1 MSRLHF
7 LERSRGRA
15 ESGRASLEFLAAGLL
30 LFLPVLV
37 LSVLLWDIQRTQMA
51 ADAASRHAIR
61 VFSQQTSLPQ
71 GRAEAVAAVR
81 LTLVQWGVDQA
92 PSIDLACEVPANCLA
107 PGRAVSIR
115 ISVPVQLL
123 DIPFLPISLPLEL
136 PITGEASAI
145 VSRYRGTP

>member
-1 MSRLHF
+1 
-7 LERSRGRA
+7 
-15 ESGRASLEFLAAGLL
+15 LL

-71 GRAEAVAAVR
+71 ARSEAVEAVR
-81 LTLVQWGVDQA
+81 QALVQWGVDQA
-92 PSIDLACEVPANCLA
+92 HRVELACEVPANCLT
-107 PGRAVSIR
+107 PGGVVSIR
-115 ISVPVQLL
+115 IYVPVPLL
-123 DIPFLPISLPLEL
+123 DIPFLPVALPLDV

-145 VSRYRGTP
+145 VSRYRGAS